1 MSTEAYWKSV
11 EPFQLAFGTK
21 VTVATLPLAG
31 ALSPMASATPFSNS
45 VPLAGSD
52 LITKWST
59 VPSTSLPLR
68 TTGMA
73 ESSLPEADAAMV
85 SGASLTGETSVKLS
99 SAVLVSWP
107 SETV

>member
-1 MSTEAYWKSV
+1 MV

-21 VTVATLPLAG
+21 VTVAPLPLAG
-31 ALSPMASATPFSNS
+31 TLSPMASATPLSNS
-45 VPLAGSD
+45 VPFAGKV

-73 ESSLPEADAAMV
+73 ESSLPESDAELV
-85 SGASLTGETSVKLS
+85 SGASLTGATSAKLS
-99 SAVLVSWP
+99 SAVSVRLP
-107 SETV
+107 SLTV